1 MFHLE
6 IRVFQ
11 FVGITCSQIGRCFP
25 FLSLER
31 VVDILDDVNLRAP
44 LLF

>member
-6 IRVFQ
+6 MWVFQ
-11 FVGITCSQIGRCFP
+11 FVAITCSLIWRCFP

-31 VVDILDDVNLRAP
+31 AVDILDDVNLRAP